1 MACKR
6 TSMAPDVV
14 AGTIDAYHDGL
25 VEKANRLD
33 KATGGAGNAK
43 IPVIWKFGTL
53 GTIVSVGGAALSNDT
68 QGVEKAVNVAQAATA
83 GTVSYYA
90 GNIGFASGLVVGA
103 IIGAPVLT
111 AVVLGAGAA
120 IAGATA
126 VNYIFDNFKCEMFP
140 EDPTEPYRPRPD
152 ESPTQGYIKKYYD
165 PIILDLDGN
174 GVGTASK
181 FGYHGAMFD
190 HDGDG
195 IATATERMAVNNEWW
210 EMVV

>member
-1 MACKR
+1 M
-6 TSMAPDVV
+6 
-14 AGTIDAYHDGL
+14 
-25 VEKANRLD
+25 
-33 KATGGAGNAK
+33 
-43 IPVIWKFGTL
+43 
-53 GTIVSVGGAALSNDT
+53 
-68 QGVEKAVNVAQAATA
+68 
-83 GTVSYYA
+83 
-90 GNIGFASGLVVGA
+90 
-103 IIGAPVLT
+103 
-111 AVVLGAGAA
+111 
-120 IAGATA
+120 
-126 VNYIFDNFKCEMFP
+126 NYIFDNFKCEMFP

-195 IATATERMAVNNEWW
+195 IATATERMAVNDEWW